1 MTICRVLYDDLER
14 VSEINK
20 FAKSGLLLLK
30 EYDNIEIEDSKI
42 LRGVEDQKACFQRL
56 ESESSDL
63 MVTLREI
70 IRHQEMDF

>member
-1 MTICRVLYDDLER
+1 MITMSYCRVLYDDLER

-20 FAKSGLLLLK
+20 FAKSGLRM
-30 EYDNIEIEDSKI
+30 YDNIELDSEISEGIK
-42 LRGVEDQKACFQRL
+42 DQKECFQRL
-56 ESESSDL
+56 ESESSAL